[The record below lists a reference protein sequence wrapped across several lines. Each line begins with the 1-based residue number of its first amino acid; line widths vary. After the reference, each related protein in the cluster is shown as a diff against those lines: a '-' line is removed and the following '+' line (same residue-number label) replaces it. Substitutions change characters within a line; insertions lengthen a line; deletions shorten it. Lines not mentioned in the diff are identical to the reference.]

1 MIFILFVFS
10 MYPWFVWNSGL
21 LSSTI
26 ILTGAIFSI
35 FYWFFNRSIFCF
47 NKKNIICSFIL
58 AISLL
63 FYSVAFNLFGI
74 VQNLFVFILLLFLLN
89 INDHFKV
96 RILDFIT
103 KWFAIFLSISL
114 FYYILFLM
122 GISLPFTYIDNSDLG
137 YTGNNYY
144 LFVVDH
150 DIVFF
155 PRFRSIFAE
164 PGHLTMGIIPLLFA
178 NRFNLKN
185 KFVVI
190 LLLVEIF
197 TLSLAGFVLIFFSL
211 FLLLFFVKNKI
222 YIIILNII
230 LIISSITVYKS
241 ANNDNVFYRIILARL
256 TYDDNKESIAGNNR
270 TDSYVD
276 SYFKNYIYSTD
287 AIFGLGFE
295 KSNQVT
301 SAEGAGFKIFL
312 LRFGIVTSILT
323 LFLYF
328 SLAFN
333 YLNKPTFGFL
343 IILVLLLL
351 QNAYPFMF
359 CIIFIYILGIP
370 KLYLKA
376 DVKIA

>member
-1 MIFILFVFS
+1 

-21 LSSTI
+21 LSTI
-26 ILTGAIFSI
+26 TILTGAFFSI
-35 FYWFFNRSIFCF
+35 FYWFFNRYIFCF
-47 NKKNIICSFIL
+47 NKNNIICSFIL

-74 VQNLFVFILLLFLLN
+74 VQNLFVFIILLFLLN

-114 FYYILFLM
+114 FYYILFLI

-190 LLLVEIF
+190 LLLIEIF
-197 TLSLAGFVLIFFSL
+197 TFSLAGFVLIFVSL

-222 YIIILNII
+222 NIILLNII

-241 ANNDNVFYRIILARL
+241 ANNDNIFYRTILARL
-256 TYDDNKESIAGNNR
+256 SYDDNKASIAGNNR

-301 SAEGAGFKIFL
+301 SAEGAGFIIFL

-333 YLNKPTFGFL
+333 YLNKPIFGFL

-359 CIIFIYILGIP
+359 CIIFIYITGIP